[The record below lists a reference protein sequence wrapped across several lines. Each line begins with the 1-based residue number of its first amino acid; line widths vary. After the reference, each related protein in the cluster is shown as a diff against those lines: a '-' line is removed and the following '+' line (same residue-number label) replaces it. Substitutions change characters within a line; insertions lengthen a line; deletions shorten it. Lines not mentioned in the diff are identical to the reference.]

1 MNSKKTA
8 ALKALEFVK
17 DGMSIG
23 LGTGST
29 VTFFIEGLA
38 EEVKNG
44 LSVKCVSTSKQS
56 KDHAE
61 SLGLKIFELDDFEFI
76 DLTVDGADEVDRN
89 LNGIKGGGGALLIE
103 KIVASNSRLNI
114 WIVDESKI
122 VEKLGSFPLPV
133 EVIPFGS
140 KSLMKR
146 FDYEGFNPVL
156 RLKENKTFFTDSGN
170 YIIDLHLNK
179 IDEPES
185 TEKYLNLLPGVV
197 ECGLFLGIADKVIVG
212 SNNSVRIIERKN

>member
-1 MNSKKTA
+1 MNNKKTA
-8 ALKALEFVK
+8 ALKALNFIN

-29 VTFFIEGLA
+29 VKFFIEGLA
-38 EEVKNG
+38 KEVGRG
-44 LSVKCVSTSKQS
+44 LSVKCVSTSEQS
-56 KDHAE
+56 KSYAE
-61 SLGLKIFELDDFEFI
+61 SLGVEIFDLDDFDLI
-76 DLTVDGADEVDRN
+76 DLTIDGADEVDKD

-103 KIVASNSRLNI
+103 KIVASNSKQNI

-140 KSLMKR
+140 KNLFKK
-146 FDYEGFNPVL
+146 FEDEGFNPVL
-156 RLKENKTFFTDSGN
+156 RRKENKSFITDSGN

-212 SNNSVRIIERKN
+212 SNNLVRIIERKN